1 MSIGLKKSMRAW
13 HRWLGLFTSIQL
25 LLWTVSGL
33 FFTVPDITDVRGEQY
48 RLIKDNLENEPGPD
62 DLAPIQSIVLSDS
75 DFLEKEFKIILR
87 KRAQS
92 WVYQVQSS
100 NRKTKIFN
108 GPKIKM
114 SIPV

>member
-1 MSIGLKKSMRAW
+1 MIEPNRI
-13 HRWLGLFTSIQL
+13 LFL
-25 LLWTVSGL
+25 
-33 FFTVPDITDVRGEQY
+33 RGEQY
-48 RLIKDNLENEPGPD
+48 RQIKDNLENEPGPD

-75 DFLEKEFKIILR
+75 GFLEEEFKIILR

-108 GPKIKM
+108 ACYSGNISKSKKR
-114 SIPV
+114 SIRSKLDRHLSSAAI